1 MSDDGS
7 QKFNLTMRFGDRITR
22 TKPQASSP
30 LATRTSHPATR
41 NSKLITQNYALFT
54 LPPPK
59 RRNKFQRA
67 KPKQRELFLHF
78 RSEG

>member
-1 MSDDGS
+1 MSEDGS

-30 LATRTSHPATR
+30 LATRTSHP
-41 NSKLITQNYALFT
+41 SLLKTQNYALFT

-67 KPKQRELFLHF
+67 QSKQRELFLHF